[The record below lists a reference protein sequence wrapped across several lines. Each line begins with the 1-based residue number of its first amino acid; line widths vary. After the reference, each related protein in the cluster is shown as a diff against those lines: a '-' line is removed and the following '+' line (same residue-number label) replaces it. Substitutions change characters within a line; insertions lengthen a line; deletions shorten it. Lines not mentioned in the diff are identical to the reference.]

1 MKNTEIRVR
10 FAPSPT
16 GFMHIGNA
24 RTALYNYLF
33 ARNVG
38 GRFILRVEDTD
49 FERSTQQAKEVI
61 FSSLKFLG
69 IEWDEGPYYQS
80 ERIHLYQEFAKEL
93 LKRGIAY
100 KCYCEPQELEQRR
113 LMMQAA
119 GKPYKYERTCYHLT
133 PEEKQPKEN
142 LPFAIRFLVPPG
154 EVTFPDLIRG
164 NITIKGEELE
174 DFVLLRSD
182 GTPTYNFACVIDDY
196 SMKITQVIR
205 GEDHIPNTPKQILI
219 YKAYQWEHP
228 IYAHLPMIMGPDHTK
243 LSKRHGATSVE
254 AYREMG
260 YLPEALV
267 NALAMLGASFE
278 PDREV
283 YRLDELIKLF
293 PLNNVSKKAAVFNAE
308 KLKWFNREHIKLMT
322 TEGLLL
328 RLLELGLVSGDINYL
343 RRVLTLVRDR
353 ITVLNDVYNEFNY
366 FFEEPKTYDDTG
378 LVNWSGKEVLEN
390 LRLLKDKLSELT
402 DFLASLIEKAVRTLA
417 EEKNLKAKNLIHPLR
432 LALSGKTVSPGLF
445 EMMELLG
452 KTRVVTRIGAFIE
465 KIKQINDR

>member
-1 MKNTEIRVR
+1 MKNTDIRVR

-33 ARNVG
+33 ARNQKG
-38 GRFILRVEDTD
+38 KFILRIEDTD
-49 FERSTQQAKEVI
+49 VERSTPEAREVI
-61 FSSLKFLG
+61 FSSLRFLG

-80 ERIHLYQEFAKEL
+80 ERVTLYQEYAEEL
-93 LKRGIAY
+93 LKKGVAY
-100 KCYCEPQELEQRR
+100 KCYCQPQELEQRR
-113 LMMQAA
+113 RETQVA

-133 PEEKQPKEN
+133 PEEKQQKTG

-154 EVTFPDLIRG
+154 EVSFPDLIRG
-164 NITIKGEELE
+164 NITFKGEELE

-219 YKAYQWEHP
+219 YEACKWEP
-228 IYAHLPMIMGPDHTK
+228 PLYAHLPMIMGPDHAK

-278 PDREV
+278 ADREI
-283 YRLDELIKLF
+283 YRLGELISLF
-293 PLNNVSKKAAVFNAE
+293 SLNNVSKKAAVFEPE

-322 TEGLLL
+322 TEDLLS
-328 RLLELGLVSGDINYL
+328 RLLEWGFKSDDKNYL
-343 RRVLTLVRDR
+343 SRVLTLVKER
-353 ITVLNDVYNEFNY
+353 ITVLGDVHNEFIY
-366 FFEEPKTYDDTG
+366 FFQEPKTYDDTG
-378 LVNWSGKEVLEN
+378 LITWSSGEVLEN
-390 LRLLKDKLSELT
+390 LGLLKDKLSELL
-402 DFLASLIEKAVRTLA
+402 DFSALSIEKTFRSLA
-417 EEKNLKAKNLIHPLR
+417 DERSVKAKELIHPLR
-432 LALSGKTVSPGLF
+432 LVLTGKTVSPGLF
-445 EMMELLG
+445 EMMEVLG
-452 KTRVVTRIGAFIE
+452 RTRVVTRIEAFLA
-465 KIKQINDR
+465 KIKQINS

>member
-24 RTALYNYLF
+24 RTALYNYFF
-33 ARNVG
+33 ARNTG
-38 GRFILRVEDTD
+38 GRFVLRVEDTD
-49 FERSTQQAKEVI
+49 VSRSTREAKEVI

-80 ERIHLYQEFAKEL
+80 ERTSLYQEYAEKL
-93 LKRGIAY
+93 LKIGIAY
-100 KCYCEPQELEQRR
+100 KCYCQPRELEQRR
-113 LMMQAA
+113 METQAA
-119 GKPYKYERTCYHLT
+119 GKPYKYERTCYHLAQ
-133 PEEKQPKEN
+133 EEKQPKTG
-142 LPFAIRFLVPPG
+142 LPFAIRFLVSPG
-154 EVTFPDLIRG
+154 EISFPDLIRG
-164 NITIKGEELE
+164 NITFKGEELE

-219 YKAYQWEHP
+219 YKAYKWEHP
-228 IYAHLPMIMGPDHTK
+228 FYAHLPMIIGPDHTK

-267 NALAMLGASFE
+267 NALAMLGTSFE

-283 YRLDELIKLF
+283 YRPDDLISLF
-293 PLNNVSKKAAVFNAE
+293 SLNNVSKKAAVFDPE

-322 TEGLLL
+322 TEDLLS
-328 RLLELGLVSGDINYL
+328 RLLESGFLSGDKEYL
-343 RRVLTLVRDR
+343 IKVLALVKDR
-353 ITVLNDVYNEFNY
+353 ITVLGDVHSEFVY
-366 FFEEPKTYDDTG
+366 FFEEPKTFDDTG
-378 LVNWSGKEVLEN
+378 LKTWSSGEVLEN
-390 LRLLKDKLSELT
+390 LGLLKGKLSELT
-402 DFLASLIEKAVRTLA
+402 DFSAPSLEKMVRSLA
-417 EEKNLKAKNLIHPLR
+417 EERDVKAKNLIHPLR
-432 LALSGKTVSPGLF
+432 LVLTGKAVSPGLF
-445 EMMELLG
+445 EMMEVLG
-452 KTRVVTRIGAFIE
+452 RTRVVTRIDAFLE
-465 KIKQINDR
+465 KIKQINER